1 MDLSVLYLS
10 IFAFCLLLS
19 WYLHKTMF
27 MESGMGGQ
35 FSAYMNSGGKFIF
48 YLIVLL
54 VLSFIVFSTNRLI
67 LEIFLRRSLL
77 SVIEPSV
84 LIIVGSVLFQFG
96 FTKMSELQLIRNT
109 PRSKIRS
116 VAMGIV
122 EISGRIASEHVL
134 TSPYSKS
141 PCVYY
146 RSELQ
151 IYRSYRSSDD
161 ETGYQ
166 WEVLSTES
174 FKIPFWIKDK
184 TGQMMVDPEGA
195 EFKISD
201 RAFGFLKPDG
211 TPQEDIVEN
220 FSPQAGDQ
228 QYVEKYLSPNDVIF
242 VFGTAGLKTEGAKS
256 HVVIQRGNADS
267 TFIISDDRQKDVVS
281 DTKWEMIAGLSY
293 GVILFITGFFEI
305 LHLSNLL

>member
-1 MDLSVLYLS
+1 MDPSIIYLS
-10 IFAFCLLLS
+10 LFTLCLLLS
-19 WYLHKTMF
+19 WYLYKTTF
-27 MESGMGGQ
+27 TESGMGSE
-35 FSAYMNSGGKFIF
+35 FSAFMNSGGKFFF

-54 VLSFIVFSTNRLI
+54 FLSYIVFSTNRAI
-67 LEIFLRRSLL
+67 LEIFFRKSFL
-77 SVIEPSV
+77 SAIEPSA
-84 LIIVGSVLFQFG
+84 LILVGSILFQFG
-96 FTKMSELQLIRNT
+96 FTKMSELQVIRNT

-122 EISGRIASEHVL
+122 EISGRIVSEHVL
-134 TSPYSKS
+134 TTPYSKS

-161 ETGYQ
+161 VVDYR
-166 WEVLSTES
+166 WENLSSES
-174 FKIPFWIKDK
+174 FKIPFWIKDE
-184 TGQMMVDPEGA
+184 TGQMMVDPESA

-211 TPQEDIVEN
+211 TPQEDVAEN

-228 QYVEKYLSPNDVIF
+228 QYIEKYLSPNDVIF
-242 VFGTAGLKTEGAKS
+242 VFGTAGLKTEGTKS

-281 DTKWEMIAGLSY
+281 DTKWEMLAGLTY
-293 GVILFITGFFEI
+293 GVVLFITGFFEI